1 MLQEKFC
8 ALNFAQALVMLRAKL
23 GLEVD
28 EVWLEGVWDSHDKD
42 GSGLLEG
49 AEWVKLVA
57 AVWARPGR
65 LNDLTVLH
73 SRWNL
78 YEGLVR
84 ARRPLN
90 RQKP

>member
-1 MLQEKFC
+1 MLKEKFR
-8 ALNFAQALVMLRAKL
+8 AFNFAQALVMLRTKL

-57 AVWARPGR
+57 AVRARPGR
-65 LNDLTVLH
+65 LSGLTVPR
-73 SRWNL
+73 SRWKFVW
-78 YEGLVR
+78 GFG
-84 ARRPLN
+84 ASA
-90 RQKP
+90 QGA